1 MKPAFV
7 VFVGLPGSGKST
19 FITKNP
25 SIKRFVISSDDVR
38 LQFGGVT
45 LQEGYTEG
53 IDQVNDKLVWKTID
67 AMIETRLKN
76 GITTILD
83 ATNTNVE
90 RLHNRYYT
98 LAQKYNFRFV
108 IIHFH
113 IDIEESIKRNLERK
127 PYQIVPEFAI
137 RKMYDNLLEFG
148 TPKWADAI
156 LNAETIKDFWTAI
169 AEPTPDWSKYSR
181 IYVIGD
187 IQGCSDELN
196 LFLKEAD
203 YNNAMFVFLGDLTD
217 RGPKNLETI
226 RTVNELKKKL
236 KHRCI
241 LVKGNH
247 DVYSTQYFN
256 DEEVLKEHFSKTKQ
270 EYDEANIKQKE
281 TADLVKFY
289 HKFCWYQIATFFG
302 NKFFFTHGGIDR
314 VVDNFAF
321 YTGRQYVRGVGER
334 SSCYKCDASFS
345 EDSLKNHEAKAWS
358 FHGHRNPEKN
368 HFLTTPRTYV
378 LESQV
383 EFDGFLSV
391 LEIVPNKNGT
401 DHPFSF
407 TNHKYKM

>member
-7 VFVGLPGSGKST
+7 VFVGLPASGKST
-19 FITKNP
+19 FVNNNP

-45 LQEGYTEG
+45 LQENYTEG
-53 IDQVNDKLVWKTID
+53 IDQIHDKLVWKTID
-67 AMIETRLKN
+67 SMIETRLRN

-83 ATNTNVE
+83 ATNCNVE
-90 RLHNRYYT
+90 RLHNRYYV

-108 IIHFH
+108 IINFPCD
-113 IDIEESIKRNLERK
+113 IDMSIARNKERK
-127 PYQIVPEFAI
+127 PYQVVPEFAI
-137 RKMYDNLLEFG
+137 RKMHDNLLEFG
-148 TPKWADAI
+148 TPKWADLI
-156 LNAETIKDFWTAI
+156 LNANAINNFWDAI
-169 AEPTPDWSKYSR
+169 AEPVPDWSKYSK

-187 IQGCSDELN
+187 IQGCADELD

-203 YNNAMFVFLGDLTD
+203 YNNTMFVFLGDLTD

-226 RTVNELKKKL
+226 RKINKLKKLL
-236 KHRCI
+236 KHRLI

-256 DEEVLKEHFSKTKQ
+256 DEEVLKEHFAKTRK
-270 EYDEANIKQKE
+270 EYDEAILKQKE
-281 TADLVKFY
+281 IADLVKFY
-289 HKFCWYQIATFFG
+289 HKFCWYQQATFFG
-302 NKFFFTHGGIDR
+302 HSFYFTHGGIDR
-314 VVDNFAF
+314 VVDNFAL

-334 SSCYKCDASFS
+334 SSCYKCDSSFS
-345 EDSLKNHEAKAWS
+345 EDSLKNYCGKAWS

-368 HFLTTPRTYV
+368 HFLTTPRTFV

-391 LEIVPNKNGT
+391 LEVIPDKNNIEK
-401 DHPFSF
+401 PFQF
-407 TNHKYKM
+407 IEHEYRL